1 MTALRVGNDGV
12 ARCWWC
18 GDDPLYIDYH
28 DTEWGVPVHGDR
40 EMFERLTL
48 EAFQS
53 GLSWITILRRREGF
67 RAAFANFNP
76 HVIAEFGAADRARLM
91 SDIGIIRNNAKIDA
105 TIHNAAIVARMMDT
119 EPGALDD
126 LVWSHAPT
134 APRPPIHDISDV
146 PAVTPE
152 SVALAKALKKR
163 GFRFVGP
170 TTAYAHMQAVGVVND
185 HVEGCSVHS
194 RFSLSHQRGA
204 VP

>member
-1 MTALRVGNDGV
+1 MTAALRLGADDV

-18 GDDPLYIDYH
+18 GDDPLYVEYH

-40 EMFERLTL
+40 EMFERLVL

-67 RAAFANFNP
+67 RSAFSGFDP
-76 HVIAEFGAADRARLM
+76 HVIAGFGAADRARLM
-91 SDIGIIRNNAKIDA
+91 GDAGIIRNNAKIDA
-105 TIHNAAIVARMMDT
+105 TIHNAGIVAAMIDT

-126 LVWSHAPT
+126 LIWSHAPKVRR
-134 APRPPIHDISDV
+134 AAIRDIADL

-152 SVALAKALKKR
+152 SETLAKALKKR

-185 HVEGCSVHS
+185 HVHGCH
-194 RFSLSHQRGA
+194 RN
-204 VP
+204 

>member
-1 MTALRVGNDGV
+1 MTAALRLGADGI

-18 GDDPLYIDYH
+18 GDDPLYVEYH
-28 DTEWGVPVHGDR
+28 DTEWGVPVHSDR
-40 EMFERLTL
+40 EMFERLVL

-67 RAAFANFNP
+67 RSAFAGFDP
-76 HVIAEFGAADRARLM
+76 HVIAGFGAADRARLM
-91 SDIGIIRNNAKIDA
+91 ADAGIIRNNAKIDA
-105 TIHNAAIVARMMDT
+105 TIHNAAIVANMIDT

-126 LVWSHAPT
+126 LIWSHAPKGRR
-134 APRPPIHDISDV
+134 AAIREIADL

-152 SVALAKALKKR
+152 SEALAKALKKR

-185 HVEGCSVHS
+185 HAAGCMRS
-194 RFSLSHQRGA
+194 
-204 VP
+204 

>member
-1 MTALRVGNDGV
+1 MSALLVGEDGH

-18 GDDPLYIDYH
+18 GTDPLYVDYH

-53 GLSWITILRRREGF
+53 GLSWITILKRRETF
-67 RAAFANFNP
+67 RAAFAGFDP
-76 HVIAEFGAADRARLM
+76 HTIAGFGPADRERLM
-91 SDIGIIRNNAKIDA
+91 NDPGIIRNNAKIDA
-105 TIHNAAIVARMMDT
+105 TIHNAAIVADMIDR

-126 LVWSHAPT
+126 LIWSHVPKT
-134 APRPPIHDISDV
+134 NSRRSQRSDI

-152 SVALAKALKKR
+152 SEALAKALKKR

-185 HVEGCSVHS
+185 HVDGCH
-194 RFSLSHQRGA
+194 RLK
-204 VP
+204 

>member
-1 MTALRVGNDGV
+1 VTALLVGEDGL

-18 GDDPLYIDYH
+18 GTDPLYVDYH

-53 GLSWITILRRREGF
+53 GLSWITILKRRSTF
-67 RAAFANFNP
+67 RSAFAGFDPNSVAGFLP
-76 HVIAEFGAADRARLM
+76 VDRERLM
-91 SDIGIIRNNAKIDA
+91 NDPGIIRNNAKIDA
-105 TIHNAAIVARMMDT
+105 TIHNAAIVADMMDR
-119 EPGALDD
+119 EPGALDE
-126 LVWSHAPT
+126 LIWSHAPKST
-134 APRPPIHDISDV
+134 DRRATRADI

-152 SVALAKALKKR
+152 SEALAKALKKR

-185 HVEGCSVHS
+185 HVDGCH
-194 RFSLSHQRGA
+194 RL
-204 VP
+204 P

>member
-1 MTALRVGNDGV
+1 MSALLVGEDGL

-18 GDDPLYIDYH
+18 GTDPLYVEYH

-53 GLSWITILRRREGF
+53 GLSWITILKRRETF
-67 RAAFANFNP
+67 RVAFAGFDP
-76 HVIAEFGAADRARLM
+76 HVIAGFGPVDRDRLM
-91 SDIGIIRNNAKIDA
+91 NDPGIIRNNAKIDA
-105 TIHNAAIVARMMDT
+105 TIHNAAIVADMMDR

-126 LVWSHAPT
+126 LIWSHAPKSQ
-134 APRPPIHDISDV
+134 PRRRDRGDI

-152 SVALAKALKKR
+152 SQALAKALKKR

-170 TTAYAHMQAVGVVND
+170 TTAYAHMQAVGIVND
-185 HVEGCSVHS
+185 HVDGCHRV
-194 RFSLSHQRGA
+194 
-204 VP
+204 

>member
-1 MTALRVGNDGV
+1 MTALLVGEDGL

-18 GDDPLYIDYH
+18 GTDPLYVDYH

-53 GLSWITILRRREGF
+53 GLSWITILKRRSTF
-67 RAAFANFNP
+67 RSAFAGFDPNSVAGFLP
-76 HVIAEFGAADRARLM
+76 VDRERLM
-91 SDIGIIRNNAKIDA
+91 NDPGIIRNNAKIDA
-105 TIHNAAIVARMMDT
+105 TIHNAAIVADMMDR
-119 EPGALDD
+119 EPGALDE
-126 LVWSHAPT
+126 LIWSHAPKST
-134 APRPPIHDISDV
+134 DRRATRADI

-152 SVALAKALKKR
+152 SEALAKALKKR

-185 HVEGCSVHS
+185 HVDGCH
-194 RFSLSHQRGA
+194 RL
-204 VP
+204 P

>member
-1 MTALRVGNDGV
+1 MTAALRVGDDGV

-18 GDDPLYIDYH
+18 GDDPLYVGYH
-28 DTEWGVPVHGDR
+28 DSEWGVPIHGDR
-40 EMFERLTL
+40 EMFERLVL

-67 RAAFANFNP
+67 RRAFANFDP
-76 HVIAEFGAADRARLM
+76 HVIAGFGLRDRARLM
-91 SDIGIIRNNAKIDA
+91 ADTGIIRNNAKIDA
-105 TIHNAAIVARMMDT
+105 TIHNAAIVATMIDT

-126 LVWSHAPT
+126 LIWSHAPKG
-134 APRPPIHDISDV
+134 RPSPIRESADI

-152 SVALAKALKKR
+152 SIALAKALKKR

-185 HVEGCSVHS
+185 HVQGCHA
-194 RFSLSHQRGA
+194 R
-204 VP
+204 